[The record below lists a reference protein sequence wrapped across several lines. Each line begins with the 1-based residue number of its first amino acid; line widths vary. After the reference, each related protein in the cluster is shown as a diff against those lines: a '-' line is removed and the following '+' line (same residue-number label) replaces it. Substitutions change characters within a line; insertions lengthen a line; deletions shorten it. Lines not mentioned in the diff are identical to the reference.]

1 MKTAKMTKAIKVLDI
16 EAENTTGIMSI
27 PCNIDMTGKQ
37 SNCYNVKAL
46 TKEKAS
52 STASY
57 NSHYLQ
63 CMESIPPESQCN
75 KASGG
80 GIITTN
86 SSSKATPNVM
96 ANKTYNKASLME
108 ATVADKANNR
118 SKLASLTALNLNR
131 R

>member
-1 MKTAKMTKAIKVLDI
+1 MKTTKMTKAIKVLDI

-52 STASY
+52 SAASY
-57 NSHYLQ
+57 SSHYLQ

-75 KASGG
+75 KASG

-96 ANKTYNKASLME
+96 ANKTYNKASAVE
-108 ATVADKANNR
+108 PTVIEKANNR
-118 SKLASLTALNLNR
+118 SKLASLTALNLSR